1 MHVKVQ
7 IAGPMSA
14 LKALSSAIS
23 GAHAKFV
30 CRKVHDRGSVLPG
43 VALPNGGRNPRRPL
57 EPVADQDRVV
67 ITWRSEIAER
77 GISTPGCCN
86 G

>member
-1 MHVKVQ
+1 MHVKFQ

-23 GAHAKFV
+23 GAHAKFL

-43 VALPNGGRNPRRPL
+43 VALPNGGRNPRGRGTF
-57 EPVADQDRVV
+57 ADQDRVV